1 MEENNSIDFNEMLNN
16 FISKINKKEE
26 AERKNK
32 VYVDEEEVKEK
43 EKIKE
48 ETQNKLNVN
57 IATHNFLNSQIE
69 DLENK
74 IKHTKFKKRFGYEA
88 NDEIQKIKFFLDN
101 KVVFQLD
108 YNDFLLYYNSGDL
121 ANEVIQE
128 FYTMENSYT
137 LIDFV
142 EKQCFISDDV
152 LKSRFRIG
160 FKEFT
165 REYIKYTENKFGAD
179 KLVNMKRI
187 TAQLKK
193 CYNCDKIKYENEWQL
208 NKITTLIKYKE
219 QINKYSDYNVNE
231 KKIFFDFVEKYCI
244 VSDCIKPYE
253 RIKRSDFK
261 KVYYAYLEKNNL
273 NKYKLKNDQLKDILL
288 HDFNENFIKSNGNYY
303 MRKIKIK
310 NLNK

>member
-1 MEENNSIDFNEMLNN
+1 MEKNNSINFNEMLNN
-16 FISKINKKEE
+16 FVSKVNKKEE

-57 IATHNFLNSQIE
+57 IATHNFLNFQIE

-137 LIDFV
+137 LINFV
-142 EKQCFISDDV
+142 ENECFVSKDN
-152 LKSRFRIG
+152 LKSRFRIN
-160 FKEFT
+160 FKDFVKD
-165 REYIKYTENKFGAD
+165 YIRYTEYKFGAD

-187 TAQLKK
+187 TAQLKRY
-193 CYNCDKIKYENEWQL
+193 YNCDKIKYENEWYL
-208 NKITTLIKYKE
+208 NKITSLKIYRE
-219 QINKYSDYNVNE
+219 QIDKNSDYNIT
-231 KKIFFDFVEKYCI
+231 KKKALIEFIEKYCI

-288 HDFNENFIKSNGNYY
+288 HDFNENFIKSNGIYY
-303 MRKIKIK
+303 MKKIKFK
-310 NLNK
+310 NFNK